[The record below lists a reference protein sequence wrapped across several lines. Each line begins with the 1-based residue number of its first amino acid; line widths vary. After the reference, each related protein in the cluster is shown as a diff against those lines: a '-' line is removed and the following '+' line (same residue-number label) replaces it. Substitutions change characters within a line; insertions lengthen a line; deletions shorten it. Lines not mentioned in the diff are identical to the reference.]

1 MRMRAEMEAARDKA
15 DDLSKTLIETNEK
28 LHQVEEDRNNLQR
41 LDFSHIQILC
51 RAVIFKFSATT
62 CLLSF
67 MELLAT

>member
-51 RAVIFKFSATT
+51 QSVVFKFSATT

>member
-51 RAVIFKFSATT
+51 HLFKR
-62 CLLSF
+62 LLQVF
-67 MELLAT
+67 CFLF